1 MDIDQNVIDEL
12 IRCPKRIIKEPTS
25 WKLEKG
31 NYRIGFELQSID
43 EKYFFTAFGRYNAM
57 FNENFSF
64 GLVYFPKHE
73 KGSYEIIRC
82 NGPHGEH
89 VQFPHHVHYHIHKAT
104 KQNIENGLKED
115 STIEI
120 TTGYTTFDEA
130 FRFFVCYI
138 NVIQGDINSIFPI
151 KELTLFD

>member
-1 MDIDQNVIDEL
+1 
-12 IRCPKRIIKEPTS
+12 
-25 WKLEKG
+25 
-31 NYRIGFELQSID
+31 
-43 EKYFFTAFGRYNAM
+43 M

-89 VQFPHHVHYHIHKAT
+89 VQFPHHIHYHIHKAT
-104 KQNIENGLKED
+104 QQNIDIGLKED

-120 TTGYTTFDEA
+120 TDGYTNFDEA

-138 NVIQGDINSIFPI
+138 NVIQGDINSIFPV
-151 KELTLFD
+151 KQLTLFD

>member
-1 MDIDQNVIDEL
+1 MTLDQDTIDNL
-12 IRCPKRIIKEPTS
+12 IRCRKRIIKPPS
-25 WKLEKG
+25 QWKLDKG
-31 NYRIGFELQSID
+31 NYRTGFELQSID
-43 EKYFFTAFGRYNAM
+43 YDYFFTAFGRYNEM

-89 VQFPHHVHYHIHKAT
+89 MQFPHHIHYHIHKASQ
-104 KQNIENGLKED
+104 QNIDSGLKED

-120 TTGYTTFDEA
+120 TNQYTNFEEA
-130 FRFFVCYI
+130 FRFFVRYV
-138 NVIQGDINSIFPI
+138 NVIQADIDTIFPP
-151 KELTLFD
+151 KQSTLFD

>member
-1 MDIDQNVIDEL
+1 MKNI
-12 IRCPKRIIKEPTS
+12 
-25 WKLEKG
+25 
-31 NYRIGFELQSID
+31 
-43 EKYFFTAFGRYNAM
+43 FTAFGRYNAM

-104 KQNIENGLKED
+104 KQNIENGLKKTVQLKLLQD
-115 STIEI
+115 TQLL
-120 TTGYTTFDEA
+120 TKH
-130 FRFFVCYI
+130 FV
-138 NVIQGDINSIFPI
+138 S
-151 KELTLFD
+151 LFVT